1 MKTVT
6 IDKLSNYEGKDV
18 ELKGWVYNTRNVGKI
33 WFVIFRDGTGLLQGV
48 VVKGE
53 ATDES
58 FALENDLN
66 QDKTKHTGRLSD
78 RCLIGGIS
86 QEDVLNQC

>member
-33 WFVIFRDGTGLLQGV
+33 WFVIFRDGTGLLLGV

-58 FALENDLN
+58 YALENELN
-66 QDKTKHTGRLSD
+66 QEDSVIITGTVRKEPRS
-78 RCLIGGIS
+78 IGGF
-86 QEDVLNQC
+86 EL

>member
-33 WFVIFRDGTGLLQGV
+33 WFVIFRDCLLYTSD
-48 VVKGE
+48 
-53 ATDES
+53 AADE
-58 FALENDLN
+58 
-66 QDKTKHTGRLSD
+66 
-78 RCLIGGIS
+78 
-86 QEDVLNQC
+86 

>member
-33 WFVIFRDGTGLLQGV
+33 WFVIFRDGTGPVSYTHLTLPTNREV
-48 VVKGE
+48 
-53 ATDES
+53 
-58 FALENDLN
+58 
-66 QDKTKHTGRLSD
+66 
-78 RCLIGGIS
+78 
-86 QEDVLNQC
+86 